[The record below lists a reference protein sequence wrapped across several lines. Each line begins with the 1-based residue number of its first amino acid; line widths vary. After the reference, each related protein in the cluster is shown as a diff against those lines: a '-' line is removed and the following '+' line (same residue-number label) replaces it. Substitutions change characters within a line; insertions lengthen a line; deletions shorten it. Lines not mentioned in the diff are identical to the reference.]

1 MAKLGPSSV
10 ASAAARHARSAPSI
24 ACRARREGSLAPA
37 HNQRNRNSHAIRT
50 TRTRAYVDC
59 RRLHLCVGR
68 VRRRCDRSRDP
79 RLVRQYSRRPCVVQA
94 GGVPSGFEDAQADGP
109 QARPAEARE
118 TINRRTRVRCRDCG
132 VVESIRQIERSSDV
146 GRQDTVAV
154 KIAGGAGGGA
164 SGSAS
169 TARAIAQSDYEITV
183 RFRDGSTT
191 VINEANAGMW
201 QLGNRV
207 IVIGRS
213 KVSNN

>member
-1 MAKLGPSSV
+1 MWIAGVSICVLAASGVVAIVRAIPASYASIPDDRASSK
-10 ASAAARHARSAPSI
+10 
-24 ACRARREGSLAPA
+24 
-37 HNQRNRNSHAIRT
+37 Q
-50 TRTRAYVDC
+50 
-59 RRLHLCVGR
+59 
-68 VRRRCDRSRDP
+68 
-79 RLVRQYSRRPCVVQA
+79 